1 MVILLALSFPAV
13 HVIRDTVGS
22 HKQLEPKQNCR
33 VNGALQRCKYLIFA
47 SFAPRAALKVMPTV
61 LLHWP
66 TLSEVDADD
75 MVVEVEP
82 SYQYSVPF
90 CCHVTDGIRWQSDR
104 MASDMEGRVKQR
116 CVIEFLHAV
125 TVAPTDIHQHLL
137 NVDGVQTVDVSR
149 VKWWVVHFSSGNS
162 DKRDK
167 THSEQPFTAVKS

>member
-1 MVILLALSFPAV
+1 
-13 HVIRDTVGS
+13 
-22 HKQLEPKQNCR
+22 
-33 VNGALQRCKYLIFA
+33 
-47 SFAPRAALKVMPTV
+47 
-61 LLHWP
+61 
-66 TLSEVDADD
+66 
-75 MVVEVEP
+75 
-82 SYQYSVPF
+82 
-90 CCHVTDGIRWQSDR
+90 